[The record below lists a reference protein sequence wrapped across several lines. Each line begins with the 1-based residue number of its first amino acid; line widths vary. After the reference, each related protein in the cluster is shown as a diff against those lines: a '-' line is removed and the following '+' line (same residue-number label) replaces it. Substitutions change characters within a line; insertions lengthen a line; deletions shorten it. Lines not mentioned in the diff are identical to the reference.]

1 MAASTSSESLLWGT
15 AIRYKD
21 YHIQEKELDDMR
33 MKIDNLADDCFLA
46 LHENG
51 ISVDSFILNLM
62 ETPTSSYTDLRIRAF
77 AESVLLKPAW
87 LDYEQVKQGQQVF
100 LKHYA
105 SAALGLLYSSL
116 IGGFAAPKIVKVLDA
131 TAYMTKN
138 KDATWRRLNETMEM
152 VVDCIDTDDSLL
164 IGNRGFNSVLKVRFL
179 HSRVRLNILGTMR
192 RPNNHGNSKLDG
204 TSEEGMGSC
213 PFHQGFIASSKVFD
227 DKDDEDKTDVESAE
241 CTRSDSTNSV
251 GGHASPDKDKE
262 MKPTNLTLKTP
273 VAVLNVPDMNG
284 SKCPAQLESKSR
296 NDRKWDSEY
305 YGQPI
310 NQEDM
315 AVTLL
320 SFSVNV
326 LETIERTTL
335 KGSLTR
341 PDQEA
346 YIHLWRYIGYLIGV
360 HEDLN
365 PCSNL
370 ERAGGFM
377 ESAIIHLLHP
387 DQRSVELARH
397 LLHSVADRPPLYFS
411 YGMHSETA
419 RSILGKELADGLGI
433 ERNVIGSIY
442 AYLMLKA
449 TTLISLYSLPRLT
462 PGSARIER
470 VRRILRLQVNKTV
483 IALKLLE
490 QKKAARAVSYSSTAT
505 FTGFLFVVIVV
516 VLTLI
521 SRSINNASR
530 A

>member
-1 MAASTSSESLLWGT
+1 MTASTSSESLLWGT
-15 AIRYKD
+15 VIRYKD
-21 YHIQEKELDDMR
+21 YHIPEKELDGMR
-33 MKIDNLADDCFLA
+33 MKIDKLADDCFLA
-46 LHENG
+46 LHEKG
-51 ISVDSFILNLM
+51 TSVDSFISNLM
-62 ETPTSSYTDLRIRAF
+62 ETSTSSYTDLRIRAF

-87 LDYEQVKQGQQVF
+87 LDYEKVKQGQQVF

-138 KDATWRRLNETMEM
+138 KDATWRRLIETMEM
-152 VVDCIDTDDSLL
+152 VVDCIDKNDSLL

-179 HSRVRLNILGTMR
+179 HSRVRLNILGIMR
-192 RPNNHGNSKLDG
+192 RPKNHGNSKSDG
-204 TSEEGMGSC
+204 NNELSAGTC
-213 PFHQGFIASSKVFD
+213 PFNQGFIASSKVFD
-227 DKDDEDKTDVESAE
+227 DRDDEDKIDVESSE
-241 CTRSDSTNSV
+241 CTRFDSTNSAS
-251 GGHASPDKDKE
+251 GHSSPVKE
-262 MKPTNLTLKTP
+262 KESKSTDLNSISS
-273 VAVLNVPDMNG
+273 VAELDVPGMDG
-284 SKCPAQLESKSR
+284 SKCPAQVQSKSR

-315 AVTLL
+315 AVTIL

-326 LETIERTTL
+326 LETIEKTTL
-335 KGSLTR
+335 RGSLTR
-341 PDQEA
+341 SDQDA

-365 PCSNL
+365 PCTGL
-370 ERAGGFM
+370 ERACGFM
-377 ESAIIHLLHP
+377 ESAVIHLLHP

-411 YGMHSETA
+411 YGMHSEIA

-433 ERNVIGSIY
+433 ERNFIGGIY
-442 AYLMLKA
+442 AYFMLKA

-470 VRRILRLQVNKTV
+470 VRRILRLQVNKN
-483 IALKLLE
+483 LKFLQDLE
-490 QKKAARAVSYSSTAT
+490 QKKAVSAASYSSTVMS
-505 FTGFLFVVIVV
+505 GFLFVAIVAVI
-516 VLTLI
+516 TLI

>member
-1 MAASTSSESLLWGT
+1 MTASTSSESLLWGT

-21 YHIQEKELDDMR
+21 YHIPLKELDEMR

-51 ISVDSFILNLM
+51 ISVDSFITNLK
-62 ETPTSSYTDLRIRAF
+62 ETSTSSYTDLRIRAF
-77 AESVLLKPAW
+77 AESVLLKPEW
-87 LDYEQVKQGQQVF
+87 LDYEQIQQGQQVF

-138 KDATWRRLNETMEM
+138 KDATWKRLNETMEM
-152 VVDCIDTDDSLL
+152 VVDCIDKDDSLV

-192 RPNNHGNSKLDG
+192 RPKNQSGSKSDG
-204 TSEEGMGSC
+204 TSEEGMGTC

-227 DKDDEDKTDVESAE
+227 DRDNEGTDVESAE
-241 CTRSDSTNSV
+241 CTRSDSTHSV
-251 GGHASPDKDKE
+251 GGHASADKDKE
-262 MKPTNLTLKTP
+262 VKPTDLTSKTS
-273 VAVLNVPDMNG
+273 VTKLDVPSMDG
-284 SKCPAQLESKSR
+284 SKCPAKLESKSR
-296 NDRKWDSEY
+296 NDGKWDSEY

-341 PDQEA
+341 SDQEA

-365 PCSNL
+365 PCSGL

-377 ESAIIHLLHP
+377 ESAVIHLLHP

-433 ERNVIGSIY
+433 ERNLIGSIY

-470 VRRILRLQVNKTV
+470 VRRILRLQVNKTA

-490 QKKAARAVSYSSTAT
+490 QKKATCAASYSSTAM
-505 FTGFLFVVIVV
+505 FTGFLFVAIVAVI
-516 VLTLI
+516 TLI
-521 SRSINNASR
+521 SGSFNNTSSA
-530 A
+530 